1 MPKTPVGKTRGNWYV
16 DSAVVKALKI
26 RCAEEDK
33 RESHVVEEALRV
45 MLDIPSVKQPA

>member
-1 MPKTPVGKTRGNWYV
+1 MPRTPEGKTRGNWYV
-16 DSAVVKALKI
+16 DSEVVRALKI

-45 MLDIPSVKQPA
+45 MLDMPSAPQPA